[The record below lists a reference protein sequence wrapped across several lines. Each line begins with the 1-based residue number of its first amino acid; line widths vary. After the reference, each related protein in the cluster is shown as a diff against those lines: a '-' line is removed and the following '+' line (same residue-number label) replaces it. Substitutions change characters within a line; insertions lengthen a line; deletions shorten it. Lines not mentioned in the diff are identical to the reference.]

1 MCRHDTILTS
11 DIFNKPGTEVSAESL
26 KKTEAAETSETTRSL
41 ESQETSADPGMG
53 NQTTWSPGR

>member
-26 KKTEAAETSETTRSL
+26 NTTEAAEATRSL
-41 ESQETSADPGMG
+41 ERQETSADPRME
-53 NQTTWSPGR
+53 NQTTASPGR